1 MTSETAGLCST
12 TWRACVRRRSCGGYG
27 PRERGDRQLDRT
39 ARAGPE
45 HPAPAPCARAARGE
59 LRRRGRGGERRA
71 RADPAVP
78 RLRRARRDAADRRA
92 VRRGAAADRGL
103 ALRLLALPPDRPRGE
118 RELLTFTSL
127 SGIAEPGSAQFA
139 SLALLLALVVGAL
152 WLLVGLLRASVVAYL
167 LSQRISWGS
176 SRRSHRDRG
185 FAAADRRSGRT
196 RRRDRSCRSSGGC

>member
-78 RLRRARRDAADRRA
+78 RLRRARRDAADRRLYA
-92 VRRGAAADRGL
+92 G
-103 ALRLLALPPDRPRGE
+103 ALPPIVASLFASSPYLQTGPVASVI
-118 RELLTFTSL
+118 LLTFTSL

>member
-1 MTSETAGLCST
+1 MSEATDSSIEPPGQAPSTRRRRPALGLREASFADVVAGVSVGLGLIPQSLAYAELAGMPPIAGL
-12 TWRACVRRRSCGGYG
+12 Y
-27 PRERGDRQLDRT
+27 
-39 ARAGPE
+39 AG
-45 HPAPAPCARAARGE
+45 
-59 LRRRGRGGERRA
+59 
-71 RADPAVP
+71 
-78 RLRRARRDAADRRA
+78 
-92 VRRGAAADRGL
+92 
-103 ALRLLALPPDRPRGE
+103 ALPPIVASLFASSPYLQTGPVASVS
-118 RELLTFTSL
+118 LLTFTSL